1 MGMAAACVNKW
12 RTSGVLP
19 YGIDLVAISWSEP
32 MFMFVSLMFQAMVMI
47 ISLTIRLVYWT
58 FKAMIMVIA
67 TIAGAISTS
76 SASRRRKPF
85 HN

>member
-1 MGMAAACVNKW
+1 
-12 RTSGVLP
+12 
-19 YGIDLVAISWSEP
+19 

-58 FKAMIMVIA
+58 FKAMIMAIA

-76 SASRRRKPF
+76 SASRRREPF
-85 HN
+85 HS